1 MNPFSAVVI
10 AGIFFGNAYSLSCN
24 SCSGTNS
31 CTPIA
36 VRCSSSPSVCLT
48 VSTSAIG
55 FEQFG
60 FGTSKFTNMCGPKL
74 QYCNET
80 LSADFSELSIT
91 VNVECCDSDNC
102 NTGVYTVPADNTLNG
117 IQCPLCVR
125 IGTAQCD
132 SAETVQCRGKQDQCF
147 TINGTVTPGSSDKVT
162 LQGCSTRTTCDKS
175 YLFTLIPKLSN
186 LEVSCIDKS
195 GFCPQ
200 GINMFVIA
208 AAAVLA
214 LRVAFN

>member
-102 NTGVYTVPADNTLNG
+102 NTGVYTVPPVCQNWYSAVRFSRD
-117 IQCPLCVR
+117 CPVQRKARSMLHNQR
-125 IGTAQCD
+125 D
-132 SAETVQCRGKQDQCF
+132 SDTG
-147 TINGTVTPGSSDKVT
+147 
-162 LQGCSTRTTCDKS
+162 
-175 YLFTLIPKLSN
+175 
-186 LEVSCIDKS
+186 
-195 GFCPQ
+195 
-200 GINMFVIA
+200 
-208 AAAVLA
+208 
-214 LRVAFN
+214 